1 MKNKIQPMKRIVK
14 FFCLAL
20 LATALMTSC
29 VAKKKYKD
37 LQAQKLKVDDQYE
50 ALLNKWTVLNTK
62 YDSLTAKYKD
72 LEKKKKELIETSQTA
87 QEKLNAEL
95 QTKIDLLEESQKRIT
110 ELQALIDKQKKSTED
125 LLAKIKGALTGFTS
139 DELTVEMKD
148 GKVYVSLSEKL
159 LFKSGSAVVD
169 KKGKEA
175 LAKVGEVLA
184 KQTDV
189 DIVIEGHTDSI
200 PIKTDYFKDNWDL
213 SVMRATSIVRILT
226 KDYKV
231 DPKQIIPSG
240 RADNLS
246 VADNST
252 TEGRAKNRRT
262 EIILSP
268 KISDLIKLLDTSS
281 K

>member
-1 MKNKIQPMKRIVK
+1 MKRFVTILSIL
-14 FFCLAL
+14 FIAAAL
-20 LATALMTSC
+20 LPSC
-29 VAKKKYKD
+29 VAKKKYKE
-37 LQAQKLKVDDQYE
+37 LQAQKMKVDDQYE
-50 ALLNKWTVLNTK
+50 ALLNKFTVLNTK
-62 YDSLTAKYKD
+62 NDSLLKKYKD
-72 LEKKKKELIETSQTA
+72 LEKKLKEVSESSTTEQ
-87 QEKLNAEL
+87 QKLNTEL
-95 QTKIDLLEESQKRIT
+95 QNKIDALEESQKKIA
-110 ELQALIDKQKKSTED
+110 ELQSLIDKQKKSTAD
-125 LLAKIKGALTGFTS
+125 LLAKIKGALTGFSS
-139 DELTVEMKD
+139 DELTVEMKE

-169 KKGKEA
+169 KKGKDA

-200 PIKTDYFKDNWDL
+200 PINADCFKDNWDL

-226 KDYKV
+226 EDYKV

-240 RADNLS
+240 RADNIPIAS
-246 VADNST
+246 NSN

-268 KISDLIKLLDTSS
+268 KISDLLKLLDTTN

>member
-1 MKNKIQPMKRIVK
+1 
-14 FFCLAL
+14 
-20 LATALMTSC
+20 
-29 VAKKKYKD
+29 
-37 LQAQKLKVDDQYE
+37 
-50 ALLNKWTVLNTK
+50 
-62 YDSLTAKYKD
+62 
-72 LEKKKKELIETSQTA
+72 
-87 QEKLNAEL
+87 
-95 QTKIDLLEESQKRIT
+95 
-110 ELQALIDKQKKSTED
+110 
-125 LLAKIKGALTGFTS
+125 LLAKIKGALTGFSS

-175 LAKVGEVLA
+175 LAAVGEVLA

-189 DIVIEGHTDSI
+189 DIIIEGHTDNVPLKGDVI
-200 PIKTDYFKDNWDL
+200 KDNWDL
-213 SVMRATSIVRILT
+213 SVMRATAIVRILT
-226 KDYKV
+226 EDYKV
-231 DPKQIIPSG
+231 DKTQIIPSG
-240 RADNLS
+240 RADNLP

-252 TEGRAKNRRT
+252 AEGRAKNRRT

>member
-1 MKNKIQPMKRIVK
+1 MKRIIK
-14 FFCLAL
+14 FFGFAL
-20 LATALMTSC
+20 LAAALMTSC

-50 ALLNKWTVLNTK
+50 ELLNKWTLLNTK

-95 QTKIDLLEESQKRIT
+95 QTKIDLLEESQKKIA
-110 ELQALIDKQKKSTED
+110 ELQALIDKQKKASQD
-125 LLAKIKGALTGFTS
+125 LLEKIKTALTSFTK

-159 LFKSGSAVVD
+159 LFKSGSATVD

-200 PIKTDYFKDNWDL
+200 PINADCFKDNWDL

-226 KDYKV
+226 EDYKV

-240 RADNLS
+240 RADNLPVS
-246 VADNST
+246 DNSNA
-252 TEGRAKNRRT
+252 EGRAKNRRT

-268 KISDLIKLLDTSS
+268 KISDLLKLLETTS

>member
-1 MKNKIQPMKRIVK
+1 MKQFVTIISIL
-14 FFCLAL
+14 FIAAAL
-20 LATALMTSC
+20 LPSC
-29 VAKKKYKD
+29 VAKKKFKE
-37 LQAQKLKVDDQYE
+37 LQAQKMKVDDQYE

-62 YDSLTAKYKD
+62 YDSLMKKYKE
-72 LEKKKKELIETSQTA
+72 LEKKQKELAETSTTEQ
-87 QEKLNAEL
+87 QKLNAEL
-95 QTKIDLLEESQKRIT
+95 QKKIDLLEESQKKIA
-110 ELQALIDKQKKSTED
+110 ELQALIDKQKKTTED

-139 DELTVEMKD
+139 DELTVTMKD

-169 KKGKEA
+169 KKGKDA

-200 PIKTDYFKDNWDL
+200 PINTEYFKDNWDL

-226 KDYKV
+226 EDYKV

-240 RADNLS
+240 RADNLP
-246 VADNST
+246 VAENSN

>member
-1 MKNKIQPMKRIVK
+1 MKK
-14 FFCLAL
+14 FATIISIIFIAAAL
-20 LATALMTSC
+20 LSSC
-29 VAKKKYKD
+29 VAKKKYKE
-37 LQAQKLKVDDQYE
+37 LQAQKMKVDDQYE

-62 YDSLTAKYKD
+62 YDSLTKRYKD
-72 LEKKKKELIETSQTA
+72 LEKKQKELAETSTTEQ
-87 QEKLNAEL
+87 QKLNTEL
-95 QTKIDLLEESQKRIT
+95 QKEIDLLEESQKKIA

-175 LAKVGEVLA
+175 LKKVGEVLA

-200 PIKTDYFKDNWDL
+200 PINTDCYKDNWDL

-226 KDYKV
+226 EDYKV

-240 RADNLS
+240 RADNLP
-246 VADNST
+246 VASNSNA
-252 TEGRAKNRRT
+252 ESRAKNRRT

-268 KISDLIKLLDTSS
+268 KISDLIKLLDTST